1 MEKLTETEKF
11 RCTKSEKA
19 LLKTLA
25 EDIKISR
32 SDYLRNLINSREKP
46 KIILKGE
53 SEGEK
58 TQELLKKNYHSLG
71 KVGVNLN
78 QIAHYFNLQHLKSFD
93 VSDAKIQDLLLLD
106 KVNKNELIFLRENL
120 EKLEEVVSD
129 IKEKIE
135 EYFSGDSSNKI

>member
-11 RCTKSEKA
+11 RCTKSEKV

-25 EDIKISR
+25 KELEISR
-32 SDYLRNLINSREKP
+32 SDYLRHVINSREKP
-46 KIILKGE
+46 KIIPKGE
-53 SEGEK
+53 GEEEK

-93 VSDAKIQDLLLLD
+93 ILDVKIENLLLLD
-106 KVNKNELIFLRENL
+106 KVNKNELIFLRDNL
-120 EKLEEVVSD
+120 VKLEEVVSD
-129 IKEKIE
+129 IKGKIE
-135 EYFSGDSSNKI
+135 GYFNDNNSDEI